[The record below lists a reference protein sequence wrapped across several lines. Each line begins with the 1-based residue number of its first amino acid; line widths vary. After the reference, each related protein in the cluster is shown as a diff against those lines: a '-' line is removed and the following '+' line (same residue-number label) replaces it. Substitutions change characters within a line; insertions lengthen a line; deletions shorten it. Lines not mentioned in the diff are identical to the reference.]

1 MYEGLSGQKKGLLFF
16 AAVVIVFMQ
25 GGLWAARRHS
35 LDNFPD
41 NDLLP
46 SSRYLPFG
54 RSNHDRPN
62 IKEHPVPKLMA
73 DAETRYREKLSR
85 QSKTLEDAVKEY
97 ERRYGRKPPRGFDDW
112 WRFARSNSVLMID
125 EYDNIDEDLAPFWE
139 ITAEQLRWR
148 ASIVSDTVIHA
159 TNVTLLTL
167 PGGIPS
173 VRRRGSRKGWSR
185 TRVQYFGGRRE

>member
-16 AAVVIVFMQ
+16 AAVVIVFTQ

-41 NDLLP
+41 NALLP
-46 SSRYLPFG
+46 SSRYLPFS
-54 RSNHDRPN
+54 RTNSDLPT

-73 DAETRYREKLSR
+73 DAEARYRDKLSR

-97 ERRYGRKPPRGFDDW
+97 ERRHNRRPPRGFDEW
-112 WRFARSNSVLMID
+112 WQFARNNDVLMID

-139 ITAEQLRWR
+139 MPAEQLRWR
-148 ASIVSDTVIHA
+148 AAIVRVVSMR
-159 TNVTLLTL
+159 LLL
-167 PGGIPS
+167 PS
-173 VRRRGSRKGWSR
+173 
-185 TRVQYFGGRRE
+185 